1 MRAKE
6 KKAPPAP
13 KKGAIDGGACY
24 HCKGKGHWRRNCPK
38 YMEDLKSGGTSP
50 KGIYVIDMLS
60 THSTSWI
67 FDTACGSHITT
78 NMQGLKR
85 SRILAK

>member
-1 MRAKE
+1 
-6 KKAPPAP
+6 
-13 KKGAIDGGACY
+13 
-24 HCKGKGHWRRNCPK
+24 
-38 YMEDLKSGGTSP
+38 MEDLKSGVTTA

-60 THSTSWI
+60 THSTSWV

-85 SRILAK
+85 SRI